1 MLISQLSKALIAAPL
16 LLITAKAGS
25 QQDLDYASVY
35 SEESLVTASD
45 ASVAHK
51 MVLNK
56 HVASYVKNYIKKNS
70 DNLEEIKKKIRLLS
84 TQWTGREK
92 RNSNE
97 DSVHSKVGNS
107 GWRISKCG
115 EGSHI

>member
-16 LLITAKAGS
+16 LLITVRAGS

-70 DNLEEIKKKIRLLS
+70 ENLEESQKESDSPSSHGRCIYQLWIAGGIKIPR
-84 TQWTGREK
+84 
-92 RNSNE
+92 
-97 DSVHSKVGNS
+97 GN
-107 GWRISKCG
+107 
-115 EGSHI
+115 